1 MPVAPRG
8 ALPAWMTAGDTPGA
22 VPAAAWLR
30 RHLQYE
36 PRDAGLFEQA
46 LTHRSAA
53 RNNNERLEFLGDA
66 ILNLV
71 VAQYLYEQY
80 GDADEGALSR
90 LRAAVVS
97 GASLARVAAA
107 LELGPALALGAGE
120 LKTGGFRRESIL
132 ADALEAVCGA
142 LYLEAG
148 METTRATLLRILAPA
163 LADLDEGAEA
173 TPDGHK
179 DAKTRLQEWLQGR
192 GLPLPRY
199 QVLLVEGES
208 HAQTFRVS
216 CEVEAVKASAQGEG
230 LSRRRAEQ
238 AAAQQL
244 LAQLGL

>member
-1 MPVAPRG
+1 MS
-8 ALPAWMTAGDTPGA
+8 AGEIPGS
-22 VPAAAWLR
+22 VPAAEWVR
-30 RHLQYE
+30 RQLQYE
-36 PRDAGLFEQA
+36 PRDAALFGQA

-66 ILNLV
+66 ILNLI
-71 VAQYLYEQY
+71 VAQYLYEHY
-80 GDADEGALSR
+80 ADADEGALSR

-107 LELGPALALGAGE
+107 LELGPALAMGAGE

-148 METTRATLLRILAPA
+148 METTRPVLLRVLAPA
-163 LADLDEGAEA
+163 LAALDTSAEA
-173 TPDGHK
+173 TADGQK

-199 QVLLVEGES
+199 QVVQVEGES

-216 CEVEAVKASAQGEG
+216 CEVDAVKASAQGEG
-230 LSRRRAEQ
+230 PSRRRAEQ

>member
-1 MPVAPRG
+1 MS
-8 ALPAWMTAGDTPGA
+8 AGEIPGS
-22 VPAAAWLR
+22 VPAAEWVR
-30 RHLQYE
+30 RQLQYE
-36 PRDAGLFEQA
+36 PRDAALFGQA

-66 ILNLV
+66 IVNLI
-71 VAQYLYEQY
+71 VAQYLYENY
-80 GDADEGALSR
+80 ADADEGALSR

-107 LELGPALALGAGE
+107 LELGPALAMGAGE

-148 METTRATLLRILAPA
+148 MATTRRVLLRILAPA
-163 LADLDEGAEA
+163 LAALDTSAEA
-173 TPDGHK
+173 TADGQK

-192 GLPLPRY
+192 GLPLPCY
-199 QVLLVEGES
+199 QVVQVEGEA

-216 CEVEAVKASAQGEG
+216 CEVDAVKASAQGEG

-244 LAQLGL
+244 LARLGL

>member
-1 MPVAPRG
+1 MS
-8 ALPAWMTAGDTPGA
+8 AGEIPGS
-22 VPAAAWLR
+22 VPAAEWVR
-30 RHLQYE
+30 RQLQYE
-36 PRDAGLFEQA
+36 PRDAALFGQA

-66 ILNLV
+66 ILNLI
-71 VAQYLYEQY
+71 VAQYLYEHY
-80 GDADEGALSR
+80 ADADEGALSR

-107 LELGPALALGAGE
+107 LELGPALAMGARE

-148 METTRATLLRILAPA
+148 METTRPVLLRVLAPA
-163 LADLDEGAEA
+163 LAALDTSAEA
-173 TPDGHK
+173 TADGQK

-199 QVLLVEGES
+199 QVVQVEGES

-216 CEVEAVKASAQGEG
+216 CEVDAVKASAQGEG
-230 LSRRRAEQ
+230 PSRRRAEQ

>member
-1 MPVAPRG
+1 MS
-8 ALPAWMTAGDTPGA
+8 AGESQGSARASDW
-22 VPAAAWLR
+22 VR
-30 RHLQYE
+30 RQLQYE

-46 LTHRSAA
+46 LRHRSAS
-53 RNNNERLEFLGDA
+53 RNHNERLEFLGDA
-66 ILNLV
+66 VLNLI
-71 VAQYLYEQY
+71 VAQYLFQQY
-80 GDADEGALSR
+80 ADADEGALSR

-97 GASLARVAAA
+97 GESLARMAAT

-148 METTRATLLRILAPA
+148 LEVTQRVLLRVLAPTLSGVEPA
-163 LADLDEGAEA
+163 AASAAEA
-173 TPDGHK
+173 QK

-199 QVLLVEGES
+199 SVVQIAGES
-208 HAQTFRVS
+208 HAQTFRVH
-216 CEVEAVKASAQGEG
+216 CAVDAVNASAEGEG

-238 AAAQQL
+238 VAAQLL
-244 LAQLGL
+244 LAQLGE

>member
-1 MPVAPRG
+1 MSTG
-8 ALPAWMTAGDTPGA
+8 EIPGS
-22 VPAAAWLR
+22 VPAAEWVR
-30 RHLQYE
+30 RRLQYE
-36 PRDAGLFEQA
+36 PRDAALFGQA

-66 ILNLV
+66 ILNLI
-71 VAQYLYEQY
+71 VAQYLYEHY
-80 GDADEGALSR
+80 ADADEGALSR

-97 GASLARVAAA
+97 GASLARLAAA
-107 LELGPALALGAGE
+107 LELGPALAMGAGE

-148 METTRATLLRILAPA
+148 METTRRVLLRVLAPA
-163 LADLDEGAEA
+163 LAALEAGAEA
-173 TPDGHK
+173 VADGQK

-199 QVLLVEGES
+199 QVVEVAGES
-208 HAQTFRVS
+208 HAQTFKVA
-216 CEVEAVKASAQGEG
+216 CEVEAMNVSAQGAG

>member
-1 MPVAPRG
+1 MSGDEHSAGGARAADWVRRQLHYQPVDG
-8 ALPAWMTAGDTPGA
+8 A
-22 VPAAAWLR
+22 
-30 RHLQYE
+30 
-36 PRDAGLFEQA
+36 LFEQA

-66 ILNLV
+66 VLNLI
-71 VAQYLYEQY
+71 VAQYLYAQY
-80 GDADEGALSR
+80 PEADEGALSR
-90 LRAAVVS
+90 LRSAVVS
-97 GASLARVAAA
+97 GESLARVAGP
-107 LELGPALALGAGE
+107 LELGPALGAGE

-148 METTRATLLRILAPA
+148 LEVTRRTVLRLLAPA
-163 LADLDEGAEA
+163 LEAIEGTAATAADGQ
-173 TPDGHK
+173 K

-199 QVLLVEGES
+199 TVLQIAGES
-208 HAQTFRVS
+208 HAQTFRVA
-216 CEVEAVKASAQGEG
+216 CEVEAVQASAQGEG

-238 AAAQQL
+238 AAAQLL

>member
-1 MPVAPRG
+1 MS
-8 ALPAWMTAGDTPGA
+8 AGDIPGS
-22 VPAAAWLR
+22 VSAAEWVR
-30 RHLQYE
+30 RQLQYE
-36 PRDAGLFEQA
+36 PRDAALFGQA

-66 ILNLV
+66 ILNLI
-71 VAQYLYEQY
+71 VAQYLYEHY

-107 LELGPALALGAGE
+107 LELGPALAMGAGE
-120 LKTGGFRRESIL
+120 LKTGGFRRESML

-148 METTRATLLRILAPA
+148 METARRVLLRVLAPA
-163 LADLDEGAEA
+163 LAALDAGAEA
-173 TPDGHK
+173 TADGQK

-199 QVLLVEGES
+199 QVVQVEGES
-208 HAQTFRVS
+208 HAQTFQVS
-216 CEVEAVKASAQGEG
+216 CEVDAMKASAQGEG

>member
-1 MPVAPRG
+1 MS
-8 ALPAWMTAGDTPGA
+8 AGEIPGS
-22 VPAAAWLR
+22 VPAAEWVR
-30 RHLQYE
+30 RQLQYE
-36 PRDAGLFEQA
+36 PRDAALFGQA

-66 ILNLV
+66 IVNLI
-71 VAQYLYEQY
+71 VAQYLYEHY
-80 GDADEGALSR
+80 ADADEGALSR

-107 LELGPALALGAGE
+107 LELGPALAMGAGE

-148 METTRATLLRILAPA
+148 MATARRVLLRVLAPA
-163 LADLDEGAEA
+163 LAALDASAEA
-173 TPDGHK
+173 TADGQK

-199 QVLLVEGES
+199 QVVEVEGES

-216 CEVEAVKASAQGEG
+216 CEVDAVKASAQGEG

>member
-1 MPVAPRG
+1 MS
-8 ALPAWMTAGDTPGA
+8 AGEIPGS
-22 VPAAAWLR
+22 VPAAEWVR
-30 RHLQYE
+30 RQLQYE
-36 PRDAGLFEQA
+36 PRDAALFGQA

-66 ILNLV
+66 IVNLI
-71 VAQYLYEQY
+71 VAQYLYEHY
-80 GDADEGALSR
+80 ADADEGALSR

-107 LELGPALALGAGE
+107 LELGPALAMGAGE

-148 METTRATLLRILAPA
+148 MATARRVLLRVLAPA
-163 LADLDEGAEA
+163 LAALDASAEA
-173 TPDGHK
+173 TADGQK

-199 QVLLVEGES
+199 QVVEVEGES

-216 CEVEAVKASAQGEG
+216 CEVDAVKASAKGEG

-238 AAAQQL
+238 SAAQQL

>member
-1 MPVAPRG
+1 MSTG
-8 ALPAWMTAGDTPGA
+8 EFAGS
-22 VPAAAWLR
+22 VPAAEWVR
-30 RHLQYE
+30 RQLQYE
-36 PRDAGLFEQA
+36 PRDAALFGQA

-66 ILNLV
+66 ILNLI
-71 VAQYLYEQY
+71 VAQYLY
-80 GDADEGALSR
+80 GHFADADEGALSR
-90 LRAAVVS
+90 LRAMVVS

-120 LKTGGFRRESIL
+120 LKSGGFRRESIL

-148 METTRATLLRILAPA
+148 METTRRVFLQVLAPA
-163 LADLDEGAEA
+163 LAALDVGAEA
-173 TPDGHK
+173 TADGQK

-199 QVLLVEGES
+199 QVLEVGGES

-216 CEVEAVKASAQGEG
+216 CVVEAVKASAQGEG

>member
-1 MPVAPRG
+1 
-8 ALPAWMTAGDTPGA
+8 MTAADLPGS
-22 VPAAAWLR
+22 VPAAAWVR

-36 PRDAGLFEQA
+36 PRDASLFEQA

-53 RNNNERLEFLGDA
+53 RSNNERLEFLGDA

-71 VAQYLYEQY
+71 VAQYLYGHYPE
-80 GDADEGALSR
+80 ADEGALSR

-97 GASLARVAAA
+97 GASLARIAAA

-132 ADALEAVCGA
+132 ADAFEAVCGA
-142 LYLEAG
+142 LYLESG
-148 METTRATLLRILAPA
+148 IDTTRSTLLRVLAPA
-163 LADLDEGAEA
+163 LAELDASAET
-173 TPDGHK
+173 TPAGQK

-199 QVLLVEGES
+199 QVVQVEGES

-216 CEVEAVKASAQGEG
+216 CDVEAVKASAFGEAS
-230 LSRRRAEQ
+230 SRRRAEQ